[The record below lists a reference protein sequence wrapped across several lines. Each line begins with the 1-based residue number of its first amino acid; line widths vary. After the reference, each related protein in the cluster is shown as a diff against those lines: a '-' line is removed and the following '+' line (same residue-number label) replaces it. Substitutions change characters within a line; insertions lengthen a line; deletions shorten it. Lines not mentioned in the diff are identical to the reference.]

1 MMHEVVMEWL
11 CTLLVIVWKE
21 EHALSFE
28 CIIIIAVN
36 MYLCCIY
43 THTTVDVQVTFFV
56 LRKSLYL
63 VYQVSSTLY
72 IYIKKYLRR
81 VFIYLLLC
89 FFENWSVILSCEWF
103 KTAFHCIQHVQNDI
117 IYTYMRIILAVYNY
131 LKAKQI
137 HDKQYLWVDSTYVWS
152 VRVRESRA

>member
-1 MMHEVVMEWL
+1 MLLHTLLYPSCSAFSTVCAPFLHAFPAIFRIWAILTPKSTKISYYKLHKLVNARRRGMMVSRIKMMHEVVMEWL

-89 FFENWSVILSCEWF
+89 CFEN
-103 KTAFHCIQHVQNDI
+103 
-117 IYTYMRIILAVYNY
+117 
-131 LKAKQI
+131 
-137 HDKQYLWVDSTYVWS
+137 
-152 VRVRESRA
+152 

>member
-1 MMHEVVMEWL
+1 MLTIIFESICTCFYKLLHKLLGLLHKLGLLVNARRRGMMVSRIEMMHEVVMEWL

-21 EHALSFE
+21 EQALSFE

-72 IYIKKYLRR
+72 IYIKKYLRS
-81 VFIYLLLC
+81 VLICLLLC
-89 FFENWSVILSCEWF
+89 CFEN
-103 KTAFHCIQHVQNDI
+103 
-117 IYTYMRIILAVYNY
+117 
-131 LKAKQI
+131 
-137 HDKQYLWVDSTYVWS
+137 
-152 VRVRESRA
+152 

>member
-1 MMHEVVMEWL
+1 MYFVIVLNQFSSTLRDIGFDVCTIIAWNKAFKFWLLYKLGLLVNARRRGMMVSRIKMMHEVVMEWM

-89 FFENWSVILSCEWF
+89 FFEN
-103 KTAFHCIQHVQNDI
+103 
-117 IYTYMRIILAVYNY
+117 
-131 LKAKQI
+131 
-137 HDKQYLWVDSTYVWS
+137 
-152 VRVRESRA
+152 

>member
-1 MMHEVVMEWL
+1 MYFVIVLNQFSSTLRDIGFDVCTIIAWNKAFIFWLLVKARRRGIMVSRIEMMHEVVMEWL

-21 EHALSFE
+21 EQALSFE

-89 FFENWSVILSCEWF
+89 FFES
-103 KTAFHCIQHVQNDI
+103 
-117 IYTYMRIILAVYNY
+117 
-131 LKAKQI
+131 
-137 HDKQYLWVDSTYVWS
+137 
-152 VRVRESRA
+152 